1 MECFL
6 LFTQKHRP
14 RTKKEIVESELH
26 GIGFDWD
33 ETLFEIERDAEF
45 YQNMAQYAVSH
56 SFTDLSIVPTEAQKR
71 QIDAAIQA
79 FGAEKNHG
87 SAQQTVLKS
96 AISEALGLDDAK
108 KAAFQDKFNMHYPDY
123 RATPE
128 FLRSGKAHLIEG
140 AKEMLIFLK
149 KNQVPFFIASNSEQ
163 ASVRAAVKEFL
174 GDVLTDAEINTYVLG
189 AAKVA
194 VVSNDGDYKA
204 GFPKKPDPQMLE
216 HGFAL
221 IGAKPTPATR
231 RQIYYIGNSINSDV
245 VTALRAGVNPIL
257 FTGIEKASS
266 DPAPGIK
273 VINNA
278 EREGTAEEVISR
290 VRNPDGSYKRDENGK
305 YIHQFHDVVTVTIE
319 DELLQKKTSKSR
331 YSIPV
336 VNEHKDLL
344 RMFEERLKS
353 AEKRFFIG

>member
-1 MECFL
+1 M

-14 RTKKEIVESELH
+14 RTKKEIVQSELH

-33 ETLFEIERDAEF
+33 ETLFDIERDAEF

-56 SFTDLSIVPTEAQKR
+56 SFTDLAITPTEAQQK
-71 QIDAAIQA
+71 QIDAAIKV

-87 SAQQTVLKS
+87 STQQMALKS
-96 AISEALGLDDAK
+96 ALSEALGLDDTK
-108 KAAFQDKFNMHYPDY
+108 KAEFLHKFNMHYPDY
-123 RATPE
+123 RGTPE
-128 FLRSGKAHLIEG
+128 FLKSGKAHLIAG
-140 AKEMLIFLK
+140 AKEMLVFLK

-174 GDVLTDAEINTYVLG
+174 GDVLTDTEINTYVLG
-189 AAKVA
+189 AAKVPVA
-194 VVSNDGDYKA
+194 SNDGDYSQ
-204 GFPKKPDPQMLE
+204 GFPKKPDPKMLE

-221 IGAKPTPATR
+221 IGAQPTPATQ

-278 EREGTAEEVISR
+278 EREGTAEEIVSR
-290 VRNPDGSYKRDENGK
+290 VRNPDGSYKRDESGK
-305 YIHQFHDVVTVTIE
+305 YIHQFHDVITVTIE
-319 DELLQKKTSKSR
+319 DELLQKKTSKNR

-336 VNEHKDLL
+336 VNEHNDLR
-344 RMFEERLKS
+344 RMFEDRLKA
-353 AEKRFFIG
+353 AEKTFGLW

>member
-14 RTKKEIVESELH
+14 RTKKEIVQSELH

-56 SFTDLSIVPTEAQKR
+56 SFNDLAITPTEAQQK
-71 QIDAAIQA
+71 QIDAAIKV

-87 SAQQTVLKS
+87 STQQTALKN
-96 AISEALGLDDAK
+96 AISEALGLDGTK

-128 FLRSGKAHLIEG
+128 FLRSGKAHLIAG

-194 VVSNDGDYKA
+194 VVSNDGDYKQ
-204 GFPKKPDPQMLE
+204 GFPKKPDPKMLE
-216 HGFAL
+216 RGFEL
-221 IGAKPTPATR
+221 IGAKPTPATQ

-266 DPAPGIK
+266 DPVSGIK

-278 EREGTAEEVISR
+278 ELEGTAEEVISR
-290 VRNPDGSYKRDENGK
+290 VRNPDGTYKRDEQGK
-305 YIHQFHDVVTVTIE
+305 YVHRFDDVISIKIE
-319 DELLQKKTSKSR
+319 DEKLKEKHPKDT
-331 YSIPV
+331 YYIPV

-344 RMFEERLKS
+344 RMFENRIKA
-353 AEKRFFIG
+353 AEKTFGLW